1 MLRGLKKKAVP
12 KKCFNSQHFILGAW
26 SFIIIV
32 LSVSYSSE
40 AQALSDETIK
50 QQIEAKAAD
59 TLELKDTQ
67 VRVDVEDR
75 LVVLSGTVRLY
86 EQKMT
91 YEKIAWLTMDVAEV
105 ENEIRVAPMYPLNDR
120 AINRK
125 IREIIKAHRRLH
137 GAQLTVTVKGGAVVL
152 QGAFEHPRDVLFLK
166 HKVAGIEGVIAI
178 EIQARFNV

>member
-1 MLRGLKKKAVP
+1 M
-12 KKCFNSQHFILGAW
+12 
-26 SFIIIV
+26 
-32 LSVSYSSE
+32 LSVFYSSE
-40 AQALSDETIK
+40 AQALSDEIIK